1 MIRLVIVTATTDNT
15 LKVSL
20 VETSLAYDCLM
31 VISAAS
37 EDSVGAI
44 LVCYLQVASF
54 NFSHIPFG
62 VAASCTKICR
72 ETLIL
77 SLEGYL

>member
-1 MIRLVIVTATTDNT
+1 MMRLVIVTATTDNT

-44 LVCYLQVASF
+44 LVCYLQVQ
-54 NFSHIPFG
+54 
-62 VAASCTKICR
+62 
-72 ETLIL
+72 L
-77 SLEGYL
+77 SIFLTYLLVWPR